1 MLGKQPPPIGGVTIH
16 TSRLSSWLNN
26 VPHVSVININPNISG
41 FILYAIKTLFST
53 NASTI
58 THCQTSSVFGIIFV
72 VLSRILLFSKG
83 KIVYSIHSEYWAGR
97 NLGKNTLISRIVTYC
112 IKNTD
117 MIICDN
123 DNIQKQFSEFNS
135 NTKVII
141 PFLPPIDKL
150 NDTPLNQYL
159 DLPPFD
165 SAAIVFNA
173 YKLAYRKDGSDIYGL
188 DTLLDAFLEITK
200 PAHLILLIPQLETP
214 EKEFINEVISKSKN
228 MTNQQ
233 RIHIISKPE
242 LDGWQIIAK
251 ADIFIRP
258 TITDGD
264 ALSLREALHF
274 GTPVIASDCTKRP
287 TGVTLFKTG
296 DSINLAEKINMF
308 LNEKSIDK
316 PFSAPPQQQIIN
328 SFLDAYRSLFKQ

>member
-26 VPHVSVININPNISG
+26 VPNVSVVNINPNISG
-41 FILYAIKTLFST
+41 FILYAVKILFST
-53 NASTI
+53 NTRTI
-58 THCQTSSVFGIIFV
+58 THCQTSSVLGIVFV

-83 KIVYSIHSEYWAGR
+83 KIVYSIHSEYWAGK
-97 NLGKNTLISRIVTYC
+97 NFGKNTLISRIVTYC

-141 PFLPPIDKL
+141 PFLPPINKL
-150 NDTPLNQYL
+150 NSIPLNQYL
-159 DLPPFD
+159 DLPRFD
-165 SAAIVFNA
+165 SPVMVFNA
-173 YKLAYRKDGSDIYGL
+173 YKLAYREDGADIYGL
-188 DTLLDAFLEITK
+188 ETLLDAFLEVTK
-200 PAHLILLIPQLETP
+200 LVHLVLLIPQLEAS
-214 EKEFINEVISKSKN
+214 EKELINEIISKSEN
-228 MTNQQ
+228 ATNQQ

-251 ADIFIRP
+251 ADVFIRP

-264 ALSLREALHF
+264 ALSLRESLHF
-274 GTPVIASDCTKRP
+274 GTPVIASDYTRRP